1 MARPQ
6 NVRERERAR
15 QRARHAALQERQAA
29 ARRQRKVMAL
39 VGLVLVLALVAGF
52 FGVRSGDDTRASS
65 DSPEEPSVDPTAAS
79 TVPATGD
86 AELTFPPPG
95 ESITGE
101 TPCPADDGSAPR
113 VTSFAGAPPV
123 CIDPAMLYEATI
135 RTSKGELK
143 LLLNPEQ
150 APDAVNNFV
159 VLSRYHYYDGQ
170 PFTVIKSRESAYVA
184 ARFDG
189 DQSAPGYTLP
199 GEAPPTIWAPG
210 SIGMVPA
217 GGDTTAYG
225 ASFLIATFEMA
236 AGLPENLTQFGIML
250 DGHPTLVAIERA
262 ASESGR
268 PIEEVVIESISVRA
282 ATPAD

>member
-29 ARRQRKVMAL
+29 ARRQRKVMGL
-39 VGLVLVLALVAGF
+39 VGLVLALALVAGF
-52 FGVRSGDDTRASS
+52 FGVQSGDDTQT
-65 DSPEEPSVDPTAAS
+65 DSPAEPPGDPTTAS

-86 AELTFPPPG
+86 AELTFPPQG
-95 ESITGE
+95 ESITAE

-123 CIDPAMLYEATI
+123 CIDPAMPYEAII

-143 LLLNPEQ
+143 LLLNSEQ

-170 PFTVIKSRESAYVA
+170 PFTAIKSRESAYVA

-189 DQSAPGYTLP
+189 DQSSPGYTLP
-199 GEAPPTIWAPG
+199 G
-210 SIGMVPA
+210 
-217 GGDTTAYG
+217 
-225 ASFLIATFEMA
+225 
-236 AGLPENLTQFGIML
+236 
-250 DGHPTLVAIERA
+250 
-262 ASESGR
+262 
-268 PIEEVVIESISVRA
+268 
-282 ATPAD
+282 